1 MTIRYERE
9 RGRGRGRGSEREGSG
24 LIRLLWPNTR
34 GVSAGCTFTGD
45 GTTEEAQ
52 ESILQSWMIAIVL
65 RFIFFEPFMI
75 MLGVFMPYIFESETM
90 GNLCGEAT
98 MNTMEQVAHALMA
111 VCTNLSP

>member
-1 MTIRYERE
+1 MTMRYERE
-9 RGRGRGRGSEREGSG
+9 GEREGGEREKERSG
-24 LIRLLWPNTR
+24 VIRILRLNTR
-34 GVSAGCTFTGD
+34 GVGAGCTFTGD

-65 RFIFFEPFMI
+65 RFILFEPFMI
-75 MLGVFMPYIFESETM
+75 MLGVFMPYIFESAVL

-111 VCTNLSP
+111 VCTNLTP